1 MSSIL
6 FLADWLTLLMMH
18 ITNYF
23 RERERLGG
31 GGGGISL
38 YPFAANVP
46 DIRAL
51 YFHTLH
57 VLVYTFVLI
66 RMHLHEP

>member
-18 ITNYF
+18 ITDYF
-23 RERERLGG
+23 RERE
-31 GGGGISL
+31 GGGISL

-46 DIRAL
+46 DI
-51 YFHTLH
+51 
-57 VLVYTFVLI
+57 
-66 RMHLHEP
+66 